1 MFFFFKQKTAYDMRI
16 SDWSSDVC
24 SSDLHHIR
32 SIAESIH
39 IDFNGVTQIA
49 VDQNGAIPRH
59 LHGRGDIVIELAF
72 AVDDFHRPAAKHI
85 GWANEHGITDA
96 IGYRY
101 GFLPAAS
108 DTIFRLLELQ
118 LVDQCG
124 KPLAILDRKST
135 RLNSSHKCAYR

>member
-1 MFFFFKQKTAYDMRI
+1 MRI

-24 SSDLHHIR
+24 SSDLIR

-85 GWANEHGITDA
+85 GWATEHGITDA
-96 IGYRY
+96 ISYRY

-108 DTIFRLLELQ
+108 DTNFRLFELK
-118 LVDQCG
+118 LMDQVVT
-124 KPLAILDRKST
+124 PFATPHNDNPNR
-135 RLNSSHKCAYR
+135 

>member
-1 MFFFFKQKTAYDMRI
+1 M
-16 SDWSSDVC
+16 
-24 SSDLHHIR
+24 
-32 SIAESIH
+32 
-39 IDFNGVTQIA
+39 
-49 VDQNGAIPRH
+49 PRH
-59 LHGRGDIVIELAF
+59 LHGRGDIVSERAF
-72 AVDDFHRPAAKHI
+72 AADDFRRPAAKHI

-124 KPLAILDRKST
+124 KPLAILRQVDRIRRCAQNGNARVLQGLCELRSEEHT
-135 RLNSSHKCAYR
+135 SELQSLMRLSYAVFCLKKQKT

>member
-1 MFFFFKQKTAYDMRI
+1 MYSRFCYVLSHA
-16 SDWSSDVC
+16 S
-24 SSDLHHIR
+24 HHHSR

-39 IDFNGVTQIA
+39 SAFKGVRQIA

-108 DTIFRLLELQ
+108 DTKIGRAH
-118 LVDQCG
+118 V
-124 KPLAILDRKST
+124 
-135 RLNSSHKCAYR
+135 